1 MLDSANVPHF
11 DAFRGLRYATAIDA
25 ADVTSPPYDVIDAAE
40 RAALAARNPANAVH
54 VDAPTGDDGY
64 EEAAFTLARW
74 VTEGTLVLDERP
86 SLTLYRMSFTDES
99 GRARSTTGVVAAL
112 ALEPPGEGDVLP
124 HERTTPKARSDRLQL
139 LRTTEANTSAVWGL
153 SLAEGLSG
161 LLDIPAEP
169 PRSAVI
175 DDDGVHH
182 EVWRID
188 DRGPIATILGTL
200 VSAPVVI
207 ADGHHRYETCLA
219 YRAEQRATDH
229 LIAESG
235 EAAPGRQDVRAASGH
250 DFTLAFIVELA
261 EDQLTVAPIHRLLTG
276 VGPAA
281 DVVRAL
287 AGHFDAEHRPG
298 RPGPGTVD
306 ALVAAGALGLIGRD
320 DGWWLLRPRADAP
333 APERDLDSA
342 RLEAALGALGD
353 PAVAYQHGVANIVAA
368 VDEGRADVGV
378 LLRPA
383 TVAQIAEVAHARE
396 RMPPK
401 TTFFWPKPRTGLVF
415 RRFAD

>member
-1 MLDSANVPHF
+1 VLDSADVPHF
-11 DAFRGLRYATAIDA
+11 DAFRGLRYAPAIDA

-40 RAALAARNPANAVH
+40 RAALAARHPANAVH
-54 VDAPTGDDGY
+54 VDAPTGDGGY
-64 EEAAFTLARW
+64 EAAASTLARW
-74 VTEGTLVLDERP
+74 VTDGTLMLDERP
-86 SLTLYRMSFTDES
+86 CLTLYRLSFTDES

-161 LLDIPAEP
+161 LLDP
-169 PRSAVI
+169 PPEAPLSTVI
-175 DDDGVHH
+175 DEDGVRH

-188 DRGPIATILGTL
+188 DPGRIATILESL

-219 YRAEQRATDH
+219 YQAERRAGGD
-229 LIAESG
+229 
-235 EAAPGRQDVRAASGH
+235 AAGGQDS
-250 DFTLAFIVELA
+250 TLAFVVELA

-276 VGPAA
+276 VAPGT
-281 DVVRAL
+281 DLVRAL
-287 AGHFDAEHRPG
+287 AGHFDAERCEG
-298 RPGPGTVD
+298 RPGPGAVD
-306 ALVAAGALGLIGRD
+306 ALVAADALGLVGPD
-320 DGWWLLRPRADAP
+320 DGWWLLRPRAGAP
-333 APERDLDSA
+333 PPERDLDSA

-353 PAVAYQHGVANIVAA
+353 PSVAYQHGVANIVAA
-368 VDEGRADVGV
+368 IDEGRADAGV

-383 TVAQIAEVAHARE
+383 TVTQIADVAHARE

-401 TTFFWPKPRTGLVF
+401 TTFFWPKPRTGLVY